1 MNNAKLLVVMG
12 VSGVGKTT
20 VGSLLAEALTLPF
33 IDADDFHPKEN
44 IEKMASG
51 IPLNDDDRHDW
62 LLALNEVLL
71 KHKSTGAVLACS
83 ALKEKYRELLSNGIA
98 KYVTFVFLEGTYAQ
112 LQERLQERKGHFMP
126 AELLKSQL
134 ETLEPPKS
142 AIKIAISYTSD
153 EIVEQIIRQ
162 L

>member
-1 MNNAKLLVVMG
+1 MKKNKLFVVMG

-20 VGSLLAEALTLPF
+20 VGRLLAGTLAIPF

-44 IEKMASG
+44 IEKMSSG
-51 IPLNDDDRHDW
+51 IPLNDDDRYGW
-62 LLALNEVLL
+62 LLALNKVLQQHQ
-71 KHKSTGAVLACS
+71 KDGAVLACS
-83 ALKEKYRELLSNGIA
+83 ALKEKYRNLIRKGLE
-98 KYVTFVFLEGTYAQ
+98 KYVTFVFLEGTYTQ

-126 AELLKSQL
+126 PKLLKSQL

-142 AIKIAISYTSD
+142 AIKVAISHTPD